1 RPARRQGRAASGA
14 ARSQAQ
20 DEGPVPLH
28 RQGRHR
34 APRHPANDRGQGD
47 LRNRREGSGR
57 AGVVDRAV
65 SGVRRQGGDVRR
77 QRREGDQGCQ
87 PRRPGHQRHR
97 RRRRQLLV
105 GHEGP
110 ARAQGE
116 VERGAAGQPLE
127 RRDHARVS
135 GPGQAAGSGRSQGRR
150 RGEGGRRGEPDFV
163 TDAVETSK
171 AIGGPVKIIWTR
183 EDDLQHGFYRPA
195 TYNVFKAALDAQGT
209 PTAWWNR
216 IVGPGILIQKGRA
229 PAGSIDP
236 AAVEGA
242 RNHPYDIPNILVE
255 WKEKDF
261 GVPIGFWRSVGSS
274 QNAFI
279 TERFIDE
286 LDHAA
291 GKDPYEYRRALLG
304 NAT

>member
-1 RPARRQGRAASGA
+1 KADRC
-14 ARSQAQ
+14 
-20 DEGPVPLH
+20 EVWVPT
-28 RQGRHR
+28 QKPG
-34 APRHPANDRGQGD
+34 
-47 LRNRREGSGR
+47 
-57 AGVVDRAV
+57 
-65 SGVRRQGGDVRR
+65 
-77 QRREGDQGCQ
+77 
-87 PRRPGHQRHR
+87 GHQG
-97 RRRRQLLV
+97 L
-105 GHEGP
+105 
-110 ARAQGE
+110 
-116 VERGAAGQPLE
+116 AAKITGLPLE
-127 RRDHARVS
+127 KVTINTTLL
-135 GPGQAAGSGRSQGRR
+135 GGGF
-150 RGEGGRRGEPDFV
+150 GRRGEPDFV

-255 WKEKDF
+255 WVEKDF
-261 GVPIGFWRSVGSS
+261 GVPVGFWRSVGSS

-279 TERFIDE
+279 TESFVDE
-286 LDHAA
+286 LAHAA
-291 GKDPYEYRRALLG
+291 DKDRSEEHTSELQSPDHLVCRLLPDKKNQRNNPATTEVDYRRREVAH
-304 NAT
+304 